1 MSLAVTYLRT
11 MRFQIPTAAAS
22 LVLLAVSA
30 CEFDRPLSSQELSGH
45 AMGTTY
51 SIVLVDPDPDILTSD
66 LRLRLQEKLEY
77 LENIASTFRT
87 ASEISEFNLNETI
100 EWVDVSKEFCTM
112 VSDAL
117 EMGRQTG
124 GAFDITV
131 GPLVNLWGFGPD
143 ESPLAPPADSD
154 IAITAMIVGY
164 SNLEADCDRPALRKS
179 IVAIQIDLSGWAK
192 GYAVDQLSQ
201 MLMDTGVDNFFV
213 ELGGEIRV
221 QGHNADNRRFAI
233 AIERPS
239 RAPID
244 ENSIMRVSNM
254 GIATSGDYRN
264 FFEYEGVRYS
274 HTIDPRTGRPV
285 DHDLSAVTVVH
296 ESTAYAD
303 AMATALL
310 VLGSVE
316 GMALANELGIAAY
329 FAVSTSSGFEFQ
341 SSAAFSSGGYF
352 ANQASM

>member
-1 MSLAVTYLRT
+1 
-11 MRFQIPTAAAS
+11 
-22 LVLLAVSA
+22 
-30 CEFDRPLSSQELSGH
+30 
-45 AMGTTY
+45 MGTTFN
-51 SIVLVDPDPDILTSD
+51 IVLVDPNPEILRSD
-66 LRLRLQEKLEY
+66 LRPLLIERLEQ
-77 LENIASTFRT
+77 LENLASTYRPE
-87 ASEISEFNLNETI
+87 SDISAFNMNDTT
-100 EWVDVSKEFCTM
+100 EWVRVSKEFCRM

-117 EMGRQTG
+117 DMGRETG

-143 ESPLAPPADSD
+143 KSSNAPPSESEIDALRS
-154 IAITAMIVGY
+154 TLGY
-164 SNLEADCDRPALRKS
+164 EKLEADCERKALRKS
-179 IVAIQIDLSGWAK
+179 IAGLQIDLSGWAK
-192 GYAVDQLSQ
+192 GFAVDQLSRQ
-201 MLMDTGVDNFFV
+201 LIDTGVDNFFV

-221 QGHNADNRRFAI
+221 RGHNADKRRFAI
-233 AIERPS
+233 AIEKPS
-239 RAPID
+239 REPVD

-285 DHDLSAVTVVH
+285 DHNLSAVTVVH

-310 VLGSVE
+310 VLGPLD

-341 SSAAFSSGGYF
+341 SSAAFSAGGYF